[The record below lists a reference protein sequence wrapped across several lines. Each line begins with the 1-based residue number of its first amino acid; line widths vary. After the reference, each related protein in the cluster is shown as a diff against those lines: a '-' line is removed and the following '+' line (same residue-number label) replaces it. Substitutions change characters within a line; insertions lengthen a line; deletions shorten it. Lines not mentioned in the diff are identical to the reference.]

1 MKRFLIVL
9 LVSLSFCTTAF
20 AQDSVNTDT
29 YNDYLKNYDFS
40 FFKDT
45 LGDDAYSILRELGVD
60 KFDLENITS
69 VSMNDVANVLKEL
82 VAGSVK
88 SPLEGALTILIFI
101 VLSSF
106 FQSMKVS
113 DGSSLDGV
121 YSTSTALIIAVV
133 LMIKMSTAVAM
144 SASAIKIASDF
155 IYAFVPVFCAIVAV
169 SGGITTAFSTNTTV
183 LLLSQGLSFLSSN
196 LFVPLINCFMAIG
209 ICSSLNTKLNL
220 SKLVSSLK
228 RMITSAVSFCAAAF
242 VSVLSIKTAVSAR
255 ADILGIRSLRF
266 VINNIVPVIGGT
278 ISEGLLSIQSYSS
291 LIKSSVG
298 VVGIIG
304 VALVFLPSIVQIVV
318 WRLVLSLCAVIS
330 DIFEDRAV
338 SGVLQAF
345 RESMLLMNVVLILS
359 MVTTIISIGILI
371 AARTAA

>member
-144 SASAIKIASDF
+144 SASAVKIASDF

-220 SKLVSSLK
+220 FKLVSSLK

>member
-144 SASAIKIASDF
+144 SASAIKIASNF

>member
-255 ADILGIRSLRF
+255 TDILGIRSLRF

>member
-29 YNDYLKNYDFS
+29 YNEYLKNYDFS

-144 SASAIKIASDF
+144 SASAVKIASDF

-169 SGGITTAFSTNTTV
+169 SDGITTAFSTNTTV

>member
-29 YNDYLKNYDFS
+29 YNEYLKNYDFS

>member
-9 LVSLSFCTTAF
+9 LVSLSFCPTAF

-318 WRLVLSLCAVIS
+318 WRIVLSLCAVIS

>member
-29 YNDYLKNYDFS
+29 YNEYLKNYDFS

-144 SASAIKIASDF
+144 SASAVKIASDF

>member
-144 SASAIKIASDF
+144 SASAVKIASDF
-155 IYAFVPVFCAIVAV
+155 IYAFVPVFCAIVAA

-196 LFVPLINCFMAIG
+196 FFVPLINCFMAIG

-242 VSVLSIKTAVSAR
+242 VSILSIKTAVSAR

>member
-9 LVSLSFCTTAF
+9 LVSLSFCPTAF

>member
-69 VSMNDVANVLKEL
+69 VSMNDVENVLKEL

>member
-29 YNDYLKNYDFS
+29 YNEYLKNYDFS

-242 VSVLSIKTAVSAR
+242 VSILSIKTAVSAR

>member
-144 SASAIKIASDF
+144 SAFAIKIASDF

-318 WRLVLSLCAVIS
+318 WRIVLSLCAVIS

>member
-29 YNDYLKNYDFS
+29 YNEYLKNYDFS

-144 SASAIKIASDF
+144 SASAVKIASDF
-155 IYAFVPVFCAIVAV
+155 IYAFVPVFCAIVAA

-196 LFVPLINCFMAIG
+196 FFVPLINCFMAIG

-242 VSVLSIKTAVSAR
+242 VSILSIKTAVSAR

>member
-20 AQDSVNTDT
+20 AHDSVNTDT

>member
-29 YNDYLKNYDFS
+29 YNEYLKNYDFS

-220 SKLVSSLK
+220 FKLVSSLK

>member
-29 YNDYLKNYDFS
+29 YNEYLKNYDFS

-144 SASAIKIASDF
+144 SASAVKIASDF

-242 VSVLSIKTAVSAR
+242 VSILSIKTAVSAR

>member
-29 YNDYLKNYDFS
+29 YNEYLKNYDFS

-144 SASAIKIASDF
+144 SASAVKIASDF

-220 SKLVSSLK
+220 FKLVSSLK

>member
-144 SASAIKIASDF
+144 SASAVKIASDF

>member
-1 MKRFLIVL
+1 MKRFLIVV

-29 YNDYLKNYDFS
+29 YNEYLKNYDFS

-220 SKLVSSLK
+220 FKLVSSLK

>member
-9 LVSLSFCTTAF
+9 LLSLSFCTTAF

-29 YNDYLKNYDFS
+29 YNDYLKDYDFS
-40 FFKDT
+40 FFKDE
-45 LGDDAYSILRELGVD
+45 LGDDAYSILKDLGVD

-69 VSMNDVANVLKEL
+69 ISMNDVVNVLKDL
-82 VAGSVK
+82 VEGSVK

-121 YSTSTALIIAVV
+121 YSTSTSLIIAVV
-133 LMIKMSTAVAM
+133 LMIKMSTTVAM
-144 SASAIKIASDF
+144 SASAIKIASNF
-155 IYAFVPVFCAIVAV
+155 IYAFIPAFCAIVAV
-169 SGGITTAFSTNTTV
+169 SGGITTAFSTNTTI

-209 ICSSLNTKLNL
+209 ICSSVNTKLNL
-220 SKLVSSLK
+220 TKLVTSLK
-228 RMITSAVSFCAAAF
+228 RIITSFVSFCAAAF

-255 ADILGIRSLRF
+255 ADILGIRSIRF
-266 VINNIVPVIGGT
+266 VINNVVPIIGGT

-304 VALVFLPSIVQIVV
+304 VALVFLPSIVQVVV
-318 WRLVLSLCAVIS
+318 WRFVLSLCSVIS
-330 DIFEDRAV
+330 DIFEDSAV
-338 SGVLQAF
+338 SNVLQAF
-345 RESMLLMNVVLILS
+345 RDSMLLMNVVLILS

-371 AARTAA
+371 AARTT

>member
-9 LVSLSFCTTAF
+9 LLSLSFCTTAF

-29 YNDYLKNYDFS
+29 YNDYLKDYDFS
-40 FFKDT
+40 FFKDE
-45 LGDDAYSILRELGVD
+45 LGEDAYSILKDLGVD

-69 VSMNDVANVLKEL
+69 ISMNDVVNVLKEL

-121 YSTSTALIIAVV
+121 YSTSTSLIIAVV
-133 LMIKMSTAVAM
+133 LMIKMSTTVAM
-144 SASAIKIASDF
+144 SASAIKIASNF
-155 IYAFVPVFCAIVAV
+155 IYAFIPAFCAIVAV
-169 SGGITTAFSTNTTV
+169 SGGITTAFSTNTTI

-209 ICSSLNTKLNL
+209 ICSSVNTKLNL
-220 SKLVSSLK
+220 TKLVTSLK
-228 RMITSAVSFCAAAF
+228 RIITSFVSFCAAAF

-255 ADILGIRSLRF
+255 ADILGIRSIRF
-266 VINNIVPVIGGT
+266 VINNVVPIIGGT

-304 VALVFLPSIVQIVV
+304 VALVFLPSIVQVVV
-318 WRLVLSLCAVIS
+318 WRFVLSLCSVIS
-330 DIFEDRAV
+330 DIFEDSAV
-338 SGVLQAF
+338 SNVLQAF
-345 RESMLLMNVVLILS
+345 RDSMLLMNVVLILS

-371 AARTAA
+371 AARTT

>member
-20 AQDSVNTDT
+20 AQDSVNADT

>member
-29 YNDYLKNYDFS
+29 YNEYLKNYDFS

-304 VALVFLPSIVQIVV
+304 VALVFLPTIVQIVV

>member
-318 WRLVLSLCAVIS
+318 WRIVLSLCAVIS